1 MVTSEFS
8 RRSVLQQLATA
19 AGTVTLLAVSA
30 NQAAAQAK
38 VSKSVVAYQDQ
49 PKGNQRCEN
58 CINFQAP
65 TSCKVVEGEVGLQ
78 GWCKAYA
85 PKPS

>member
-1 MVTSEFS
+1 MNTSEVS
-8 RRSVLQQLATA
+8 RRSMLQQLATA
-19 AGTVTLLAVSA
+19 AGTVTVLAVSA
-30 NQAAAQAK
+30 NYATAQAK
-38 VSKSVVAYQDQ
+38 VSKTVVAYQDQ

-65 TSCKVVEGEVGLQ
+65 SSCKVVEGEVGPQ

-85 PKPS
+85 PKPG